1 MVRRPRLLVAQK
13 IFEEKTMKVREEER
27 NVSVPCVL
35 RTRMTK
41 KILIELTNII
51 FA

>member
-1 MVRRPRLLVAQK
+1 MVHRPILRVVQR

-27 NVSVPCVL
+27 NVSVPYVL
-35 RTRMTK
+35 RMKK

>member
-27 NVSVPCVL
+27 NVSVPYVL
-35 RTRMTK
+35 RMTIK
-41 KILIELTNII
+41 ILILIELTNII

>member
-1 MVRRPRLLVAQK
+1 MVHRPIRLVTQK

-27 NVSVPCVL
+27 NVSVPYVL
-35 RTRMTK
+35 RMKK